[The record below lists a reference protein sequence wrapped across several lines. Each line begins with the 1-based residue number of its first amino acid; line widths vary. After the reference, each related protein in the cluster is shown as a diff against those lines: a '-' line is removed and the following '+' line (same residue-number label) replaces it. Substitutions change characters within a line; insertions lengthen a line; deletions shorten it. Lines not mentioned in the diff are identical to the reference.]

1 MFYENFTKKIDSYDL
16 KEKSVYKYSMNLR
29 KKILWTISGTVMFII
44 ALFSFYSFYI
54 KPSAFVLLMGLAL
67 LFMSGTFVWSMFSYK
82 LTVDKENGIMV
93 LKNNEIKIDEIET
106 AVLKLMVPPG
116 KKYLEPC
123 IDVIT
128 QEKVRI
134 ILPLIMGKKAEFAKL
149 MKSMLKERFSVE
161 KM

>member
-1 MFYENFTKKIDSYDL
+1 MFYESFIKKFDLYDL

-29 KKILWTISGTVMFII
+29 KKILWTISGVVMLII
-44 ALFSFYSFYI
+44 SLFSFYSFYL
-54 KPSAFVLLMGLAL
+54 KPSPFVLLMGVVL
-67 LFMSGTFVWSMFSYK
+67 LFMSGTFIWSMFSYK
-82 LTVDKENGIMV
+82 LTVDKENGVMI

-106 AVLKLMVPPG
+106 AVLKLMAPPG

-128 QEKVRI
+128 KEKVRI

-149 MKSMLKERFSVE
+149 MKELLKEKFSVE